1 MARTIS
7 SISPKNPG
15 RTPER
20 SQTSKVTGEK
30 YKDWSVRNIEELSN
44 KIFEKHDMAEAKGG
58 ICLFAQEINKAE
70 LIQRTSTIFHDLL
83 ARSGTKF
90 YEHYVHVSGKSDY
103 INTLTLDTLEV
114 YLKLR
119 KQAKELS
126 TIKKKDIKDK
136 DLKTLKEGFPTAQDI
151 TDFIFEAEKRI
162 KGFHRFYSAEK
173 KIKGNLITCK
183 VKFFDQGNLE
193 YGTFEETVSQ
203 VDVPVIKNFA
213 QRIALAK
220 KELKIASKPNKNEQK
235 KKELEGT

>member
-7 SISPKNPG
+7 SISPQNPG

-30 YKDWSVRNIEELSN
+30 FKDWSVRNIEELSN
-44 KIFEKHDMAEAKGG
+44 KVFEKHDMSEAQLGV
-58 ICLFAQEINKAE
+58 CLFAQEINKAE
-70 LIQRTSTIFHDLL
+70 LIQRTSKTFHDLL

-90 YEHYVHVSGKSDY
+90 YEHYVHVSGISDY
-103 INTLTLDTLEV
+103 INVLTLDTLEV

-119 KQAKELS
+119 NQAKKLS

-136 DLKTLKEGFPTAQDI
+136 DLKTLKEGFPTAKDVK
-151 TDFIFEAEKRI
+151 TFISEAEKRI

-183 VKFFDQGNLE
+183 IKFFDQGNLE
-193 YGTFEETVSQ
+193 YGTFEEAISQ
-203 VDVPVIKNFA
+203 VETPVIKNFT